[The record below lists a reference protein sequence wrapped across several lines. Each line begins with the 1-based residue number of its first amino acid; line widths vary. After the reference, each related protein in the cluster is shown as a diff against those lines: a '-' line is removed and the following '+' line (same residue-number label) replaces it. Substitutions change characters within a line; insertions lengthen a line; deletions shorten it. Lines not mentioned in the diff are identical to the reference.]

1 MSELLI
7 SLLRFGYLVAL
18 WLLVLAAVAVLRQD
32 IFGTRVVRRGLPERP
47 DSLRGRVAE
56 RIGLVRGRSE
66 QPAQPVR
73 GGSGRVRR
81 SVVGGGAGAAAGA
94 TAAAAAGASGRRSP
108 GPASRTLRPQRAPRS
123 AAPTRLVVID
133 GPLAG
138 TTLPLSTAS
147 ILAGR
152 APSSTLVLD
161 DDFASSRHARFFP
174 QGESW
179 FVEDLGSTNGT
190 TVGGTRVGATP
201 MEVPVG
207 TPVQI
212 GRTTVEFRR

>member
-1 MSELLI
+1 MSELLL
-7 SLLRFGYLVAL
+7 SLLRFGYLALL
-18 WLLVLAAVAVLRQD
+18 WLLVVAAIAVLRQD
-32 IFGTRVVRRGLPERP
+32 IFGTRVVRRGLPGRE
-47 DSLRGRVAE
+47 DSKRT
-56 RIGLVRGRSE
+56 RIAARLGLVRGGER
-66 QPAQPVR
+66 AAV
-73 GGSGRVRR
+73 
-81 SVVGGGAGAAAGA
+81 GAGAAAAG
-94 TAAAAAGASGRRSP
+94 AAGASVRPGVSNRAPTPVGAAGGRVAATRG
-108 GPASRTLRPQRAPRS
+108 GPRAGRPQRAPRS

-138 TTLPLSTAS
+138 TTIPLSSS
-147 ILAGR
+147 ILVGR

-174 QGESW
+174 RGDVW

-190 TVGGTRVGATP
+190 TVGGTRVGSTP